1 MREQAEIEVQ
11 ADANEAGTFL
21 VTVNVAG
28 GQTTHRVTA
37 PEPLSSSLLSGGHS
51 LEDLVR
57 VSFEFLL
64 EREPKESIMQEFDL
78 TVISRYFPEY
88 EDQVRERLR

>member
-1 MREQAEIEVQ
+1 MSGLDIQP
-11 ADANEAGTFL
+11 DPNEAGTFV
-21 VTVNVAG
+21 VTVNVAD
-28 GQTTHRVTA
+28 GQTTHRVTV
-37 PEPLSSSLLSGGHS
+37 PESFSRPLLSGSRS

-64 EREPKESIMQEFDL
+64 EREPKESIMKEFDV

-88 EDQVRERLR
+88 EDELRERLGA